1 MQSQLMLQ
9 ISDMIIPAL
18 VFYIIAMGLASKRDI
33 YHCFIKGASSGI
45 KTVAEIAPTLIGLMV
60 AVGVL
65 RASGFLDFVS
75 VCLKKLLA
83 FINLPADLFPIAIV
97 KMFSSS
103 AATGLL
109 LDLFR
114 QYGPDSRIGM
124 AASVIMSSTETV
136 FYCLSIYFGS
146 VKVRRTRYAVPGAL
160 IATAAGIVASIWITG
175 K

>member
-1 MQSQLMLQ
+1 MQFVVFLSET
-9 ISDMIIPAL
+9 IIPVL
-18 VFYIIAMGLASKRDI
+18 LFLIVE
-33 YHCFIKGASSGI
+33 SGI
-45 KTVAEIAPTLIGLMV
+45 RTVVEIMPTLIGLMV

-109 LDLFR
+109 LDI
-114 QYGPDSRIGM
+114 YKTHGADSMIPSLEWQHRSCSAVQKRFFIQ
-124 AASVIMSSTETV
+124 
-136 FYCLSIYFGS
+136 CRSILC
-146 VKVRRTRYAVPGAL
+146 P
-160 IATAAGIVASIWITG
+160 
-175 K
+175 

>member
-1 MQSQLMLQ
+1 MQFVVFLSEA
-9 ISDMIIPAL
+9 IIPL
-18 VFYIIAMGLASKRDI
+18 LLFLIVGSGLLRHQKVYED
-33 YHCFIKGASSGI
+33 FLDGAKSGI
-45 KTVAEIAPTLIGLMV
+45 RTVVEIMPTLIGLMV

-109 LDLFR
+109 LDL
-114 QYGPDSRIGM
+114 YKEHGCDSFAGNDFLYN
-124 AASVIMSSTETV
+124 VDL
-136 FYCLSIYFGS
+136 FYVREGEENEIYFGGCTDCNNRRHNS
-146 VKVRRTRYAVPGAL
+146 ECDIGNLYVKYYAIIFKL
-160 IATAAGIVASIWITG
+160 W
-175 K
+175 

>member
-1 MQSQLMLQ
+1 MVLNIVLL
-9 ISDMIIPAL
+9 IVGFIL
-18 VFYIIAMGLASKRDI
+18 L
-33 YHCFIKGASSGI
+33 IKGADVFVEGAKDGM
-45 KTVAEIAPTLIGLMV
+45 KTVVSILPTLIGLMV

-124 AASVIMSSTETV
+124 AASVIKSMDVIPSLEWQHRSCSAV
-136 FYCLSIYFGS
+136 QKRFFIQCRSILC
-146 VKVRRTRYAVPGAL
+146 P
-160 IATAAGIVASIWITG
+160 
-175 K
+175 

>member
-1 MQSQLMLQ
+1 MQFVVFLSEA
-9 ISDMIIPAL
+9 IIPL
-18 VFYIIAMGLASKRDI
+18 LLFLIVGSGLLRHQKVYED
-33 YHCFIKGASSGI
+33 FLDGAKSGI
-45 KTVAEIAPTLIGLMV
+45 RTVVEIMPTLIGLMV

-109 LDLFR
+109 LDL
-114 QYGPDSRIGM
+114 YKEHG
-124 AASVIMSSTETV
+124 
-136 FYCLSIYFGS
+136 LS
-146 VKVRRTRYAVPGAL
+146 L
-160 IATAAGIVASIWITG
+160 IHI
-175 K
+175 